1 MRSHD
6 AVPSTSSRQSHIF
19 FLLNFCRIG
28 HRAIHLF
35 ASFPLNSAPVC
46 SPSVLLTNSGCGSDA
61 GPMRCGAVRRALA
74 NEWWRAIWAA
84 KAKWKVILSKGHQ
97 TTTSSAIT
105 LCTTSIDRRFTCL
118 HLAER
123 KAASNSHNGPH
134 QADGEEIDR
143 RQSAQEAVGDQSCPE
158 ISAVDR
164 RRQEREAIPS
174 RNRRPAGDSTIPEI
188 DGAAHEEAAV
198 PAIGEGDCR

>member
-1 MRSHD
+1 MQYHQPLRGS
-6 AVPSTSSRQSHIF
+6 PTSSFCSISAESAIGPFIYSPLSLSIQRQSVA
-19 FLLNFCRIG
+19 R
-28 HRAIHLF
+28 
-35 ASFPLNSAPVC
+35 VYC
-46 SPSVLLTNSGCGSDA
+46 SQTVVA
-61 GPMRCGAVRRALA
+61 GPMRCGPVRRALA

-84 KAKWKVILSKGHQ
+84 KAKRKVILSKGHQ

-123 KAASNSHNGPH
+123 KAASNSHNGSN
-134 QADGEEIDR
+134 QADRQEIDR
-143 RQSAQEAVGDQSCPE
+143 RQSAQEAVGDQSRPE

-174 RNRRPAGDSTIPEI
+174 RNCRTERDPTISEI
-188 DGAAHEEAAV
+188 DGAVDAQVAV
-198 PAIGEGDCR
+198 PAIGERDCR